1 MGTLSVR
8 SVAEIIADSCL
19 TYTCCRII
27 AIHYLIKVVKAFV
40 RGRKEVIRNVLLF
53 KSWII

>member
-1 MGTLSVR
+1 MLSIS

-19 TYTCCRII
+19 TCASCMII

-40 RGRKEVIRNVLLF
+40 RGIKEVIGNVQLF
-53 KSWII
+53 KAWII

>member
-1 MGTLSVR
+1 MGTLSVH

-19 TYTCCRII
+19 TYTYCRII

-40 RGRKEVIRNVLLF
+40 RGRKEVI
-53 KSWII
+53 